1 MKTDHSYSDLH
12 SVSCEYGPE
21 PQNYVREIHSN
32 IIFPFSVNFPK
43 KSPCFGFL
51 DWEFLSKFF

>member
-1 MKTDHSYSDLH
+1 MKTDHSYSDPY

-32 IIFPFSVNFPK
+32 INFPFSVSFPK
-43 KSPCFGFL
+43 KSLCFGFL
-51 DWEFLSKFF
+51 D